1 MYCFK
6 IPHIKR
12 IQIINI
18 EGGIT
23 AEQIRR
29 KYNPDWL
36 CNLALYDNQTR
47 TNITLLESNNKTSGY
62 LFTKDGIGITNSKAL
77 QWCTYE
83 EAKASDTIN
92 HYVSGSPV
100 LMRDQKACKDFGNKY
115 SAYVDQKHK
124 RTLIGLTKN
133 KELVLAACDYSIG
146 LDMARDKV
154 KAQIPDLAYLINGDG
169 GGSVH
174 LQHKNKKYVS
184 SGRKN
189 VSWLLIWEEPLT
201 NPGNAKG
208 DDEMVEKKK
217 IKIDGVVKE
226 CEVIMKDGR
235 TYVQLRDFESMGY
248 EIGYTNGMATIH
260 KPK

>member
-1 MYCFK
+1 MHCFK
-6 IPHIKR
+6 IKNIKL

-18 EGGIT
+18 TGGIT

-36 CNLALYDNQTR
+36 CNLALYDNATK
-47 TNITLLESNNKTSGY
+47 TNITLLESDNKTSGY
-62 LFTKDGIGITNSKAL
+62 LFTPDGIGIKNSKEL
-77 QWCTYE
+77 CWCTYE
-83 EAKASDTIN
+83 KAKASTEVN
-92 HYVSGSPV
+92 SYVSGSPV
-100 LMRDQKACKDFGNKY
+100 LMRDNKKVKDFGNKY
-115 SAYVDQKHK
+115 SSYVDGKHM
-124 RTLIGLTKN
+124 RMMLGLTAQ
-133 KELVLAACDYSIG
+133 KELVLCAFDYNIG
-146 LDMARDKV
+146 LESARDKI
-154 KAQIPDLAYLINGDG
+154 KAAVPDLAYLLNGDG

-201 NPGNAKG
+201 NPSNAKG

-235 TYVQLRDFESMGY
+235 TYVQLRDFDSMGY
-248 EIGYTNGMATIH
+248 KIGYANGMATIN